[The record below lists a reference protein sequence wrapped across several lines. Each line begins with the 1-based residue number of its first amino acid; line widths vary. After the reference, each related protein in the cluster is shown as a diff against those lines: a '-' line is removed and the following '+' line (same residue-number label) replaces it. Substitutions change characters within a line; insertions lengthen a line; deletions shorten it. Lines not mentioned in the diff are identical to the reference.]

1 MNIKD
6 VILGPVLTEKS
17 TNLMKNQVYMFNV
30 NLKARKSQI
39 KKTIEKIYKVKVN
52 EIRIMIR
59 KGKKKRVG
67 RRMISKKMPNKKIAF
82 VKLKEGKIDVFPQT

>member
-52 EIRIMIR
+52 EIRIMVR